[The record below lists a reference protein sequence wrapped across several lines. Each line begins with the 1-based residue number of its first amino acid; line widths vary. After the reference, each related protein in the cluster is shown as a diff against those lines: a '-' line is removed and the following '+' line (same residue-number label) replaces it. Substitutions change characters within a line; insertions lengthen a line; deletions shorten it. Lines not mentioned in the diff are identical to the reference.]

1 MIRRRLRTWAHS
13 PGASVTSL
21 PPDPLELVG
30 PVGVLVLPAR
40 RRQGIG
46 HAPHRH
52 VPALQQERQHALA
65 LHVGETEALG
75 DLLDRLVRAGV
86 QLHAGGAAHLLD
98 RLLDRA
104 LGQHVAGG
112 VPELQ
117 EERLVRQLAGVVG
130 EVFRGQIVAQA
141 AADMVL
147 AALVVGHRHAV
158 QAHQPQRV
166 ERHFQ
171 RALADLRVGDAEPEL
186 HDVTP
191 AYLELQLRQ
200 HRGHVEL
207 ALRELALLDLDVGM
221 LVERRQRR
229 LDQVAVVQRPEL
241 VGEDRPGLAGER
253 ADQPRVRGPWPRAS
267 G

>member
-1 MIRRRLRTWAHS
+1 M
-13 PGASVTSL
+13 
-21 PPDPLELVG
+21 
-30 PVGVLVLPAR
+30 
-40 RRQGIG
+40 
-46 HAPHRH
+46 
-52 VPALQQERQHALA
+52 
-65 LHVGETEALG
+65 
-75 DLLDRLVRAGV
+75 
-86 QLHAGGAAHLLD
+86 
-98 RLLDRA
+98 
-104 LGQHVAGG
+104 AGG

-130 EVFRGQIVAQA
+130 EVFRGQIVAQP

-200 HRGHVEL
+200 HGGHVEL

-241 VGEDRPGLAGER
+241 VGEDGPGFAGER
-253 ADQPRVRGPWPRAS
+253 ADQPVFVVLGLEPVVDVGRQQRRLVPAHPVVIGLWDLGELAQVAVGIVAQPARAQPLDLEVGPVGIHLEAVPGAGEEILLQSLLAVDLARQVVH
-267 G
+267 GHVH